1 MRLTENIMKAIL
13 LLILI
18 FFTLYLEFKN
28 KDSDKKLLIIIP
40 KEKSLKD
47 VDMIN
52 KLKEI
57 EPILYSNKMK
67 KKIYILEESGSNNR
81 FKRGELCNA
90 GSIIGKNFDF
100 FMFHDLNTPIK
111 NYKISYPKKP
121 MVLNKNQE
129 NSTLLITKEDYE
141 RFGGYSKG
149 DNNLDDLLYKV
160 ENNIEN
166 KMNTEI
172 NNFSRS
178 SLGKNIEKINVS
190 FK

>member
-1 MRLTENIMKAIL
+1 MKAIL

-129 NSTLLITKEDYE
+129 NGTLLITKEDYE

>member
-1 MRLTENIMKAIL
+1 MKAIL

-18 FFTLYLEFKN
+18 FFTLYIEFKN